1 MSAIINAELVVR
13 DHFVPEALL
22 FVEDGKIAVGKR
34 ADLFFVDRK
43 MNVEKVLPGGALQP

>member
-13 DHFVPEALL
+13 DHFVPGALL

-34 ADLFFVDRK
+34 ADLFLWT
-43 MNVEKVLPGGALQP
+43 EK